1 MPRSEVHDK
10 YDALRAAL
18 DAALSAAREFAKDP
32 DAQQFKWEYGEIEG
46 LVRQARR
53 YAGKP
58 GEVLYCNWRW
68 CVHAAEF
75 EDQERGA
82 SEEPKKADEAR
93 ALLPGEG
100 EQWFKGRVHPECWEA
115 IQNRRGG

>member
-18 DAALSAAREFAKDP
+18 DAALKAAREFAKDE
-32 DAQQFKWEYGEIEG
+32 DAQRFKWEYQEIEQ

-82 SEEPKKADEAR
+82 SEEPEKADEAR

-115 IQNRRGG
+115 IQNRRG